1 MLQGQ
6 KPIYILFKSTELFM
20 SWGEGGAPAGFVCCV
35 CVCKVF
41 SYWCLSSFSDANKA
55 FLIFV
60 ISVWSCC
67 MWCDVMWLFW
77 KSCSSHMML
86 ESHTHTHRAAWMNEC
101 SMNTVQPPSLSH
113 ALFCCCGLSAHCVK
127 KNIWVTGCDVSTQP
141 PFSALIACQI
151 FNPCFWLIN
160 ASNIW
165 CNNKGNAEYVTI
177 FGLLNV
183 SLAWN

>member
-6 KPIYILFKSTELFM
+6 KSIYILFKSTELFM

-86 ESHTHTHRAAWMNEC
+86 ESLTHTRTHTEQPEWMSAAWIQYN
-101 SMNTVQPPSLSH
+101 PHPSHTLSFVAVGSLH
-113 ALFCCCGLSAHCVK
+113 TALKKYLGYRMWRKHPAPVFSFNRLSDLQSVFLAH
-127 KNIWVTGCDVSTQP
+127 
-141 PFSALIACQI
+141 
-151 FNPCFWLIN
+151 
-160 ASNIW
+160 
-165 CNNKGNAEYVTI
+165 
-177 FGLLNV
+177 
-183 SLAWN
+183 

>member
-67 MWCDVMWLFW
+67 MWCDVTVLE
-77 KSCSSHMML
+77 KLQQSHDAGV
-86 ESHTHTHRAAWMNEC
+86 SHTHAHTHTEQPEWMSAAWIQYN
-101 SMNTVQPPSLSH
+101 PHPSHTHSFVAVGSLHTALKKYLGYRMWRKHPAPVFSFNRLSD
-113 ALFCCCGLSAHCVK
+113 LQSVFLAH
-127 KNIWVTGCDVSTQP
+127 
-141 PFSALIACQI
+141 
-151 FNPCFWLIN
+151 
-160 ASNIW
+160 
-165 CNNKGNAEYVTI
+165 
-177 FGLLNV
+177 
-183 SLAWN
+183 